1 MFSKKTDDE
10 KAAAKALLDL
20 RLAVSGVGGIMIRKD
35 PLRFTA
41 PGQMD
46 VPVAGAKLT
55 VDRGEAAK
63 RITATRVALAG
74 PFGHAHRVP
83 RQEGGCG
90 PQAGPARPCQVPH
103 PRKLTPRGDRTDPP
117 VSTPHPYTRP
127 THPGRS
133 RPREVPGMTPRLL
146 HTACRPGWHTR
157 GCCGHG
163 RCPRQ

>member
-74 PFGHAHRVP
+74 PFALLMKKDTT
-83 RQEGGCG
+83 QLFLTLEGADGSAMLIECPVKKEG
-90 PQAGPARPCQVPH
+90 AA
-103 PRKLTPRGDRTDPP
+103 RKLALLVHARYPTPE
-117 VSTPHPYTRP
+117 S
-127 THPGRS
+127 
-133 RPREVPGMTPRLL
+133 
-146 HTACRPGWHTR
+146 
-157 GCCGHG
+157 
-163 RCPRQ
+163 